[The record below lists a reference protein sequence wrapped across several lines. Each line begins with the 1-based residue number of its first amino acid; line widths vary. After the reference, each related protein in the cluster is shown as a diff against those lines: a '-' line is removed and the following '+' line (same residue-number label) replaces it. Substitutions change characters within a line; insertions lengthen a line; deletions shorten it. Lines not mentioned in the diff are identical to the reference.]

1 MAGYGDGG
9 EDVAM
14 SDGDDGNYGSGGGT
28 SSLEACFVCS
38 KLLCVLVQV

>member
-14 SDGDDGNYGSGGGT
+14 SELRDDDGGGGT
-28 SSLEACFVCS
+28 SSLEACCVCS
-38 KLLCVLVQV
+38 KLLCFLAQL